1 MGDEQTPAW
10 HCMQTFLGTYD
21 WLTGGRP
28 VPSPLIASVS
38 GGADS
43 VALARLLPGE
53 PGWQT
58 QFVMKDGSTTT
69 CEPSLIIVHIN
80 HQLRG
85 AESDADAAFVEEVA
99 ASLGV
104 KCIVEQAPV
113 AHLPGN
119 LEDNA
124 RKARYE
130 ILERIAEQHGSE
142 YICTGHT
149 LDDQVETVLHR
160 IIRGTSLEGLRGIH
174 ESRRLKNC
182 RIIRPLIRVTRSQ
195 IVDYLASIGQT
206 YRTDS
211 SNADLKFMR
220 NRIRHELVQLLKS
233 MNPQVTSSISKLQ
246 KQAKD
251 YAIDL
256 QRDAQICLLA
266 KELPRAGP
274 VVILS
279 HDGPCVPDP
288 IRIAVLKLI
297 WARENWS
304 TTKFGTDHWMNASR
318 AMFVSHS
325 TIDLPGK
332 IRIEGR
338 DRMTVIG
345 PRAAILGR

>member
-1 MGDEQTPAW
+1 MEEEDVCGPTRLEFVCTLA
-10 HCMQTFLGTYD
+10 
-21 WLTGGRP
+21 WLTNGEALDTP
-28 VPSPLIASVS
+28 VIAAVS

-43 VALARLLPGE
+43 VSLLRLLLDESRAFMSAAGPGI
-53 PGWQT
+53 Q
-58 QFVMKDGSTTT
+58 
-69 CEPSLIIVHIN
+69 PSVIVRADVIVVHIN

-85 AESDADAAFVEEVA
+85 EESDADAAFVEEVA

-130 ILERIAEQHGSE
+130 ILERIAEQYGSE

-174 ESRRLKNC
+174 ESRRFKNC
-182 RIIRPLIRVTRSQ
+182 RIIRPMIRVPRCQ
-195 IVDYLASIGQT
+195 VIDYLASLGQT
-206 YRTDS
+206 YRMDS
-211 SNADLKFMR
+211 SNAELKFTR
-220 NRIRHELVQLLKS
+220 NRIRHELVPLLKS

-251 YAIDL
+251 YAVDL
-256 QRDAQICLLA
+256 QREAQACLLA
-266 KELPRAGP
+266 KELPRAGS

-279 HDGPCVPDP
+279 HDPPFVPYR

-297 WARENWS
+297 WERESWPTN
-304 TTKFGTDHWMNASR
+304 KFGTDHWTNAAH
-318 AMFVSHS
+318 AMFVSDS
-325 TIDLPGK
+325 TLDLPGQ

-338 DRMTVIG
+338 EHMTVIG
-345 PRAAILGR
+345 PRSALLGS